1 MPKASGDQG
10 QERAWQVFSLV
21 LSFAIVPLI
30 AWVWNTNVAVAQI
43 QNDLVDTEG
52 TIIVLERKVEEADV
66 NAKAIISM
74 KKDIEYMKE
83 TLDRVERIVAD
94 K

>member
-1 MPKASGDQG
+1 MANSGFG
-10 QERAWQVFSLV
+10 QERTWQIFSLV